1 MQHAIEEYST
11 GQYKPRDLNAT
22 QMLGKFVAHLRGLKV
37 AARKAKKRF
46 AAHQLKWYKYG

>member
-11 GQYKPRDLNAT
+11 GQYRPCDLNAT
-22 QMLGKFVAHLRGLKV
+22 RMLGKFVAHLRGLKA

-46 AAHQLKWYKYG
+46 ASHQLKWYEYG